1 MPTTPSGTQDDM
13 KRKRLLVVAGGPEA
27 KWQSRKS
34 LNPELYDVEFIG
46 SRDLALQRIQRQ
58 PVPDA
63 VVLTIQRG
71 GSDMD
76 CVALFRQAGPSSKII
91 TLCRRTKPT
100 WWSRRSGW

>member
-1 MPTTPSGTQDDM
+1 MPPTTLGTRDHM
-13 KRKRLLVVAGGPEA
+13 KLKRLLVVEGSLEA
-27 KWQSRKS
+27 KWQSRKL
-34 LNPELYDVEFIG
+34 LNPELCDVEFIG